1 MRFLDMRMKDPIPTF
16 SYIVEKIKE
25 KHPNLA
31 FVHLI
36 EPRVS
41 ATDDRDAPENEVS
54 SPNIIRAY

>member
-1 MRFLDMRMKDPIPTF
+1 MRMKDPIPTF

-41 ATDDRDAPENEVS
+41 ATDDRDCPENEVKS
-54 SPNIIRAY
+54 FNISREY